1 MRRPPTETPFRS
13 VARTTP
19 AAAAGRLS
27 HVRWIAGGAGA
38 GKSTLAIILARR
50 HGAVVYRG
58 DLAQH
63 TWLPRCTPRQ
73 HPHFHAA
80 RDEPP
85 GSLWDGRSPDEAC
98 GFAQS
103 VVAETFAF
111 EIEDLLALPADR
123 PVLVD
128 WFGNLP
134 CHIAPLLTRPDQAV
148 FLLPTP
154 EFRLAALRARRSD
167 PVRAPAG
174 WGSRAPGNTLS
185 ERLARDELWDAE
197 VRRQAAAY
205 GNTVITVDG
214 GRPAGDL
221 ADEVAARFR
230 LGTAA

>member
-1 MRRPPTETPFRS
+1 MRRPPLETHS
-13 VARTTP
+13 GIGTRTTT
-19 AAAAGRLS
+19 ASAGRLS
-27 HVRWIAGGAGA
+27 HVRWIAGGTGA

-50 HGAVVYRG
+50 YGAVIYRG

-63 TWLPRCTPRQ
+63 TWLPRCSPRQ

-85 GSLWDGRSPDEAC
+85 GSLWDSRSPDEAC
-98 GFAQS
+98 GFAQR

-111 EIEDLLALPADR
+111 EVEDLLAMPTDR

-134 CHIAPLLTRPDQAV
+134 HQIAPLLTQPDQAV

-154 EFRLAALRARRSD
+154 EFRMAALRARRSV
-167 PVRAPAG
+167 PVRSLVS
-174 WGSRAPGNTLS
+174 WGGRAPEATLAK
-185 ERLARDELWDAE
+185 RLARDELWDAE
-197 VRRQAAAY
+197 VRRQAAVH
-205 GNTVITVDG
+205 GNPVITMDG
-214 GRPAGDL
+214 ARPATDL

>member
-1 MRRPPTETPFRS
+1 MRRPPLESPFGTA
-13 VARTTP
+13 VRTTTVP
-19 AAAAGRLS
+19 AGRLS
-27 HVRWIAGGAGA
+27 HVRWIAGGTGA

-50 HGAVVYRG
+50 HGAVIYRG

-85 GSLWDGRSPDEAC
+85 GSLWDSRSPDEAC
-98 GFAQS
+98 GFAQR

-111 EIEDLLALPADR
+111 EVEDLLAMPTDR

-134 CHIAPLLTRPDQAV
+134 SQIAPLLTRPDQAV

-154 EFRLAALRARRSD
+154 EFRMAALRARRSV
-167 PVRAPAG
+167 PVRSLVS
-174 WGSRAPGNTLS
+174 WGSRAPEATLAK
-185 ERLARDELWDAE
+185 RLARDELWDAE
-197 VRRQAAAY
+197 VRRQAAAH
-205 GNTVITVDG
+205 GNTVITMDG